1 PAYNRGESELE
12 RDAERVLA
20 MQLEG
25 GDGPAWDDIRSDCWG
40 YAWRVLP
47 EMLDDGRLWV
57 RYRELGGIGDL
68 GAVRLD
74 LEKAEVA
81 DLVDDT
87 SSRCLPVFRAQL
99 LAGRWSATGGATL
112 WTWFVNLCIL
122 RFPPAWRKAIRV
134 RLAAPLDLTSA
145 PARAAPEDPEAW
157 CLASSS

>member
-57 RYRELGGIGDL
+57 RYRELGGMGDL

-74 LEKAEVA
+74 LERRRSPTWSMTQAVGVYRCFA
-81 DLVDDT
+81 LSCWLDD
-87 SSRCLPVFRAQL
+87 
-99 LAGRWSATGGATL
+99 GRQ
-112 WTWFVNLCIL
+112 
-122 RFPPAWRKAIRV
+122 P
-134 RLAAPLDLTSA
+134 AAPPSGPGSSTSA
-145 PARAAPEDPEAW
+145 FFAFRRHGVRPS
-157 CLASSS
+157 ASGWQHP